1 MKTYLD
7 ILKNEISADFLKKH
21 TVALM
26 ERELPQTT
34 PAIHNAARYIY
45 ELFKENGFDAELVE
59 FVSDGANICYD
70 AAIPMCWGCELRKP

>member
-34 PAIHNAARYIY
+34 PAIHNAAKYIY

-59 FVSDGANICYD
+59 FVSDGANI
-70 AAIPMCWGCELRKP
+70 WL

>member
-1 MKTYLD
+1 
-7 ILKNEISADFLKKH
+7 
-21 TVALM
+21 M

-59 FVSDGANICYD
+59 FVSDGANI
-70 AAIPMCWGCELRKP
+70 WL